1 MTEGGDTKD
10 DLKLPNTTDELV
22 KLAAAIK
29 EDFDAGKEVIV
40 AVLSV
45 GVGFVVGR
53 WGCCGCGCSCRCR
66 CWVAARPGPR
76 RPR

>member
-22 KLAAAIK
+22 KLAASIK

-40 AVLSV
+40 AVLAV
-45 GVGFVVGR
+45 GVELCGGGGGGWGAVG
-53 WGCCGCGCSCRCR
+53 
-66 CWVAARPGPR
+66 
-76 RPR
+76 

>member
-40 AVLSV
+40 AVLAV
-45 GVGFVVGR
+45 GGGFAVGFVVGR
-53 WGCCGCGCSCRCR
+53 CGCRCR
-66 CWVAARPGPR
+66 YHCAAARPGPR